1 MKIPTESQQDY
12 LKMKINMTR
21 KLAESQPDLARM
33 QHFREKRPDGTTR
46 SVVQYVLPLY
56 LRGDMAKFDLG
67 IVLSS
72 RTLKMH
78 ASENDGNP
86 ASYKYMTQTVLE
98 PEMVYG
104 NCRLLGSIN
113 QQWLL
118 ASGVHH
124 LRIRNSL
131 H

>member
-1 MKIPTESQQDY
+1 MHLP
-12 LKMKINMTR
+12 
-21 KLAESQPDLARM
+21 P
-33 QHFREKRPDGTTR
+33 FR
-46 SVVQYVLPLY
+46 QVLPLY
-56 LRGDMAKFDLG
+56 LRGDMGNGDMGNFDLG

-78 ASENDGNP
+78 ASTNDGNP
-86 ASYKYMTQTVLE
+86 ANYKYMTQTVLE

-131 H
+131 HSEEDLQVLGRTSRHVHSTYTLASTKI